1 MHRIWWETLQ
11 NLFFFFWIRFSIMV
25 WKSEC
30 RLWTKIILG
39 HFQKKKTVENEL
51 SLKHYYSNIAWL
63 TRHLLN
69 FPPFLTSRRKGLLRY
84 VSGFRLI
91 FSSQIQKNILF
102 CQTHFSHLLCSLIQC
117 FLYFFYTQANYPCLL
132 LVVFIKNLE
141 VGVFVTLLFYW
152 LLDIKV

>member
-1 MHRIWWETLQ
+1 MVTYFVFTIYISAFMKEACEIILQSKEMVTMHRIWWETLQ
-11 NLFFFFWIRFSIMV
+11 IFFFYWIRFSIMV

-51 SLKHYYSNIAWL
+51 SLKHYYSKIAWL

-102 CQTHFSHLLCSLIQC
+102 CQTHFSHLLCFLIQC
-117 FLYFFYTQANYPCLL
+117 FLYFFLHTS
-132 LVVFIKNLE
+132 
-141 VGVFVTLLFYW
+141 
-152 LLDIKV
+152 

>member
-1 MHRIWWETLQ
+1 ML
-11 NLFFFFWIRFSIMV
+11 

-51 SLKHYYSNIAWL
+51 SLKHYYSKIAWL
-63 TRHLLN
+63 TRHLLI

-91 FSSQIQKNILF
+91 FSSQIQKKYIILSDSF
-102 CQTHFSHLLCSLIQC
+102 FS
-117 FLYFFYTQANYPCLL
+117 P
-132 LVVFIKNLE
+132 
-141 VGVFVTLLFYW
+141 TLLSYSMFSLFFFSSVPVPSPFTHKLITLSSSCCN
-152 LLDIKV
+152 LLKI